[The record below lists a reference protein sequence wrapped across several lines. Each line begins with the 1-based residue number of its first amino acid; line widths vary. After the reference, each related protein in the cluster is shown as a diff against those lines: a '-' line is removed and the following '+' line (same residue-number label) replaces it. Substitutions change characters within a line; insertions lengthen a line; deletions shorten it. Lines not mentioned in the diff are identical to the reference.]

1 MQRTAQILSDLA
13 FYRTYSKVKAA
24 NGTKESWTEVVDRY
38 RQFLLDQN
46 AIQHHDLIAKACSA
60 VASKQI
66 VPSMRMLQ
74 FAGSGLAQE
83 NMKAYNCSFTAI
95 ESFKSITEVFYV
107 LMCGTGAGFSV
118 QRHHVEQLPPINPPG
133 DSIHT
138 FVIPDSKEGWC
149 DSVLALL
156 YNPGVI
162 FNYDR
167 IRPSGASLSTGGTAS
182 GPAAL
187 RDMHERVRIILTQA
201 AERKLRPLE
210 VHDIVCHIAN
220 CVVVGGVRRAALISL
235 FDRTDEEMLYAK
247 VGSWWERNP
256 QRARANN
263 SAVLIHGETTREEF
277 DHVLNMCLESKSG
290 EPGIFWTHDKNYGV
304 NPCVPAGTEILTRT
318 GYQAID
324 SLLNQKVEVWN
335 GFEWSEVTP
344 AITGHN
350 QPMVKVTLSDG
361 RALTCTT
368 AHKWVLK
375 DGTRKTAIQLE
386 VGDKLLKTS
395 FPIIEGGLAVD
406 AKTAYGQGFISAD
419 GMDNYD
425 FCWLYNTKV
434 ACASRMNG
442 KLAGNVY
449 TSKTG
454 SNRWRFQFAEK
465 ALPKAFIPF
474 EWDVPS
480 RLQWIAGLFDGDAT
494 VTKDKNVQLSSV
506 DKEFL
511 SGVQKLLSTLGVQ
524 AKVTKA
530 NTAGRRLLPDGN
542 GGKREFA
549 CQDNYRLLL
558 GATQVQDLVRLGLH
572 TVRLKLRGFPNRDA
586 TRFVQVTKL
595 EDAGIADTVYCF
607 TEPKRNLGCFEGIVT
622 GQCAEISLQSNGL
635 CNLTEINAA
644 VCTNEFDFAQAAYY
658 ATVLG
663 TFQAS
668 LTNFSYVNRRWK
680 QVAEEDALLG
690 VSITGQAQ
698 NWENLK
704 QWDIGEIAD
713 MTKLWN
719 NELAKELGIN
729 LAARITTTKPSG
741 TTSTVLGTTAGIH
754 GAYASHYIR
763 RVRIAKDDPMAIY
776 LQQKLPKE
784 LVEEDQFQPSL
795 FCIALPVRMTGI
807 IASEESCIDQL
818 ERAKFI
824 HQNWIK
830 PGHNRGPNTHNV
842 SLTCYYKDGE
852 DNERLKDW
860 MWNNQGS
867 YSGISLLPM
876 DTHTYIQAP
885 YEAVSKERHD
895 ELEAKVLAINLDL
908 GEIRYWT
915 GYDSRQEVS
924 GCEGTLC
931 SLPEKG

>member
-13 FYRTYSKVKAA
+13 FYRTYSQVKPT
-24 NGTKESWTEVVDRY
+24 NGTKESWTEVVQRY
-38 RQFLLDQN
+38 EQFLVDQLPSK
-46 AIQHHDLIAKACSA
+46 QHDLIARACKA

-74 FAGSGLAQE
+74 FAGPGLAKE

-95 ESFKSITEVFYV
+95 ESFQSIAEVFYV

-118 QRHHVEQLPPINPPG
+118 QRHHIAQLPKIEA
-133 DSIHT
+133 SESTHI

-156 YNPGVI
+156 NNPDVI
-162 FNYDR
+162 FNYDK
-167 IRPSGASLSTGGTAS
+167 IRPNGARLSTGGTAS
-182 GPAAL
+182 GPESL
-187 RDMHERVRIILTQA
+187 RITHEKIRSILSNA
-201 AERKLRPLE
+201 VGRKLRPLE
-210 VHDIVCHIAN
+210 VHDIICHIAN

-290 EPGIFWTHDKNYGV
+290 EPGIFWTHDKDYGV
-304 NPCVPAGTEILTRT
+304 NP
-318 GYQAID
+318 
-324 SLLNQKVEVWN
+324 
-335 GFEWSEVTP
+335 
-344 AITGHN
+344 
-350 QPMVKVTLSDG
+350 
-361 RALTCTT
+361 
-368 AHKWVLK
+368 
-375 DGTRKTAIQLE
+375 
-386 VGDKLLKTS
+386 
-395 FPIIEGGLAVD
+395 
-406 AKTAYGQGFISAD
+406 
-419 GMDNYD
+419 
-425 FCWLYNTKV
+425 
-434 ACASRMNG
+434 
-442 KLAGNVY
+442 
-449 TSKTG
+449 
-454 SNRWRFQFAEK
+454 
-465 ALPKAFIPF
+465 
-474 EWDVPS
+474 
-480 RLQWIAGLFDGDAT
+480 
-494 VTKDKNVQLSSV
+494 
-506 DKEFL
+506 
-511 SGVQKLLSTLGVQ
+511 
-524 AKVTKA
+524 
-530 NTAGRRLLPDGN
+530 
-542 GGKREFA
+542 
-549 CQDNYRLLL
+549 
-558 GATQVQDLVRLGLH
+558 
-572 TVRLKLRGFPNRDA
+572 
-586 TRFVQVTKL
+586 
-595 EDAGIADTVYCF
+595 
-607 TEPKRNLGCFEGIVT
+607 
-622 GQCAEISLQSNGL
+622 CAEISLQSQGL
-635 CNLTEINAA
+635 CNLTEINASL
-644 VCTNEFDFAQAAYY
+644 CTNEFDFAQAAYY

-668 LTNFSYVNRRWK
+668 LTNFTYVNPRWK
-680 QVAEEDALLG
+680 KVAEEDALLG

-698 NWENLK
+698 NW
-704 QWDIGEIAD
+704 QGMQSWDIAEIAD

-754 GAYASHYIR
+754 GAYAPHYLR

-795 FCIALPVRMTGI
+795 LCIGLPIKMSGI
-807 IASEESCIDQL
+807 VASEESCLEQL
-818 ERAKFI
+818 ERAKFV

-842 SLTCYYKDGE
+842 SLTCYYKDGQ
-852 DNERLKDW
+852 DNEVLKDW
-860 MWNNQGS
+860 MWENRNS
-867 YSGISLLPM
+867 YSGISLLPQ

-885 YEAVSKERHD
+885 YEAISEAKYQ
-895 ELEAKVLAINLDL
+895 ELESKVLAINLDL

-915 GYDSRQEVS
+915 DYDSRQEVS